1 MKENLSDNLKK
12 GVNYTMKTI
21 KRKIAETVFLSKS
34 TMFYIKDKEKSKVFY
49 GIMDEDK
56 SSLYVR
62 ASKEKFFKDN
72 ITTNCLIQGDDSPK
86 QYKVLQCDYGQVVD
100 YLIKVND
107 KYQTVK
113 CLRIQLENVAN

>member
-21 KRKIAETVFLSKS
+21 KKKIAETVFLSKS
-34 TMFYIKDKEKSKVFY
+34 NMFYIKDKEKSKVFY
-49 GIMDEDK
+49 GIMDEENNY
-56 SSLYVR
+56 LYVR

-72 ITTNCLIQGDDSPK
+72 ITTKCLIQSDDSPI

-100 YLIKVND
+100 YLVKVND
-107 KYQTVK
+107 KYHTVK
-113 CLRIQLENVAN
+113 CLRIQLENVAK